1 MEAWLWSETVPPI
14 FFVTLFQYKV
24 YFPQY
29 VVANK
34 SVIWSEIAEAPEC
47 A

>member
-1 MEAWLWSETVPPI
+1 MEAWLWSETVPQI

-24 YFPQY
+24 FFPQY

-34 SVIWSEIAEAPEC
+34 SVIWSEIVEAPEC